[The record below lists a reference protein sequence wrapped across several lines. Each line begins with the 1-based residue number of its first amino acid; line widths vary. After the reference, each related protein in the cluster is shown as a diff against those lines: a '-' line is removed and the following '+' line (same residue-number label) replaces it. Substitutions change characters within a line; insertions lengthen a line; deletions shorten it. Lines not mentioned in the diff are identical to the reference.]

1 MKTEGE
7 YSMANI
13 NQLIKTIVTPLIEF
27 PEEMSIE
34 EIDTDEFYEYHL
46 HLNPEDI
53 GRVIGKKGRVARA
66 IRTIVYSVRT
76 NNRKRTR
83 LVIVD
88 EGSNVTT
95 ELFEDHDGE

>member
-1 MKTEGE
+1 
-7 YSMANI
+7 MANI
-13 NQLIKTIVTPLIEF
+13 NQLIRTIVEPLIEF
-27 PEEMSIE
+27 PEELTIE
-34 EIDTDEFYEYHL
+34 EVDTDEFYEYHL
-46 HLNPEDI
+46 FLNPEDI

-88 EGSNVTT
+88 EANDQNDNDV
-95 ELFEDHDGE
+95 DDMNDGE

>member
-1 MKTEGE
+1 
-7 YSMANI
+7 MANI

-27 PEEMSIE
+27 PEDLRIE
-34 EIDTDEFYEYHL
+34 EVDTAEFYEYHL
-46 HLNPEDI
+46 HLNKEDI

-76 NNRKRTR
+76 HTRKRTR

-88 EGSNVTT
+88 ENNNHDDIS
-95 ELFEDHDGE
+95 EDK